1 MLRGCFTQSFTGFF
15 LKWIVLREMHRG
27 GCFFCFR
34 FVAQSFTEFYTEF
47 HGVFFEVDGVERVAW
62 SPKLWTLR
70 LSGFQ
75 FLVPSFYFF

>member
-1 MLRGCFTQSFTGFF
+1 MLRGCFTQSFTEFF

-47 HGVFFEVDGVERVAW
+47 HGVFFEVDGVERGSQRRCAFFVFL
-62 SPKLWTLR
+62 PRIKGLL
-70 LSGFQ
+70 GF
-75 FLVPSFYFF
+75 F